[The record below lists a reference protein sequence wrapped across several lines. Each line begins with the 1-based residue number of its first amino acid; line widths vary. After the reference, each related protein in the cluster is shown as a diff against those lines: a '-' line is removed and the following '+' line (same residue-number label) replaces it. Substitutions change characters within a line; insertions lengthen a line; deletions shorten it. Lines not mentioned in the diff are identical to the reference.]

1 MTSEAEATSI
11 TTATSSDVW
20 TAGHLLAHLRNPQ
33 NLLTY
38 MVFTAWMK
46 FMGLAAH
53 IPSITFGG

>member
-1 MTSEAEATSI
+1 MSNEVEATSI
-11 TTATSSDVW
+11 TTTTSSDVW
-20 TAGHLLAHLRNPQ
+20 TVGHLLTHLRNPQ

-46 FMGLAAH
+46 FMGLASH